1 MEKQL
6 AYSSFL
12 ICVTFAICMLP
23 TSLLYVA
30 QVVRGTQEAASTN
43 FVAGAVTWLHTVINP
58 IIYGYS
64 NSQYRLEYTR
74 MLNGLLKKGLNT

>member
-1 MEKQL
+1 M
-6 AYSSFL
+6 
-12 ICVTFAICMLP
+12 
-23 TSLLYVA
+23 
-30 QVVRGTQEAASTN
+30 VRGTQEAASTN